1 MKSAWSR
8 AAELAAATPE
18 SRNRYVDF
26 LRAAAILCVVAGH
39 WLAAAPYVDERGTLQ
54 ATHVLAV
61 ADWTHWLTWAI
72 QVMPVFFMVGGF
84 SNGLTWRAAR
94 RDGTPYRA
102 WLDARLRRLVGP
114 VVPLLVVWVALGIAA
129 HLGGIRPE
137 MVKIGSQMALI
148 PTWFLAVYVG
158 VAALV
163 PWTHAAWERFGFA
176 SFWAFA
182 GAAVAV
188 DALFFAADQKALG
201 WVNYLFVWSAV
212 HQLGY
217 AWGDGRFKS
226 GKLGPVYFASGLLLL
241 LALTSRFGPYPRA
254 MVGVPGEPI
263 SNTTPPKIT
272 LLALA
277 VTQGGL
283 LLSLQSAARRW
294 LARPAPWTA
303 TILVNGMIMTIY
315 LWHLTAMLAVI
326 AISSALGGLGLRLEP
341 GGNAWWSTRP
351 LWHAVLVLALLPLA
365 LVFGR
370 FERPKSRKGAS
381 PHPARLLIGAALI
394 CAGLALLAL
403 HGIGGDGPLGLRPVV
418 LAATFAGAALILA
431 PAARRPEGSRSAA
444 TRSLPGTAR
453 GTGAGAGGGEP
464 RS

>member
-8 AAELAAATPE
+8 AGELAASTPQ

-39 WLAAAPYVDERGTLQ
+39 WLAAAPYVDGTGKLQ
-54 ATHVLAV
+54 ATHILAV

-84 SNGLTWRAAR
+84 SNGLTWRAAQ
-94 RDGTPYRA
+94 RDGVAYHA
-102 WLDARLRRLVGP
+102 WLDARLRRLVWP

-129 HLGGIRPE
+129 HLGGVRPE

-163 PWTHAAWERFGFA
+163 PITHAMWERWGFA
-176 SFWAFA
+176 SFWAFVA
-182 GAAVAV
+182 AAVLV
-188 DALFFAADQKALG
+188 DVLFFQANLRALG
-201 WVNYLFVWSAV
+201 WVNYLLVWSAV

-217 AWGDGRFKS
+217 AWGDGRLRN
-226 GKLGPVYFASGLLLL
+226 GKLGLLYFAIGLLLL
-241 LALTSRFGPYPRA
+241 LALTRYGPYPRA

-263 SNTTPPKIT
+263 SNTSPPKIT

-277 VTQGGL
+277 VMQGGL
-283 LLSLQSAARRW
+283 LLSLQAAARRW
-294 LARPAPWTA
+294 LSRAAPWTA

-315 LWHLTAMLAVI
+315 LWHLTAMLFVI
-326 AISSALGGLGLRLEP
+326 ALSSAVGGVGLRVDP
-341 GGNAWWSTRP
+341 GSGAWWATRP
-351 LWHAVLVLALLPLA
+351 LWHAVLAIALFPLVLM
-365 LVFGR
+365 FGR
-370 FERPKSRKGAS
+370 FERPKSRTGSS
-381 PHPARLLIGAALI
+381 PRATRLLAGAALV

-403 HGIGGDGPLGLRPVV
+403 GGVGGDGPLGLRPVV
-418 LAATFAGAALILA
+418 LGITFAGAALILA
-431 PAARRPEGSRSAA
+431 PASH
-444 TRSLPGTAR
+444 
-453 GTGAGAGGGEP
+453 EP
-464 RS
+464 RSR

>member
-8 AAELAAATPE
+8 AAELAASTPE

-39 WLAAAPYVDERGTLQ
+39 WLAAAPYVDGSGMLQ

-84 SNGLTWRAAR
+84 SNGITWRAAR

-102 WLDARLRRLVGP
+102 WLDARLRRLVWP
-114 VVPLLVVWVALGIAA
+114 LAPLLVVWVALGIAA

-163 PWTHAAWERFGFA
+163 PITHAAWERWGFL
-176 SFWAFA
+176 SFWAFV
-182 GAAVAV
+182 GAAVLV
-188 DALFFAADQKALG
+188 DVLFFTADLRALG

-217 AWGDGRFKS
+217 AWGDGRFRS
-226 GKLGPVYFASGLLLL
+226 GMHGLLCFAAGLLLL

-263 SNTTPPKIT
+263 SNTSPPKVT

-277 VTQGGL
+277 VMQGGL
-283 LLSLQSAARRW
+283 LFALQATVRRW
-294 LARPAPWTA
+294 LARAAPWTA

-315 LWHLTAMLAVI
+315 LWHLTAMLFVI
-326 AISSALGGLGLRLEP
+326 AASDALGGPGLHVVP
-341 GGNAWWSTRP
+341 GTGAWWASRP
-351 LWHAVLVLALLPLA
+351 LWHAVLAIALFPLVA
-365 LVFGR
+365 IFGR
-370 FERPKSRKGAS
+370 FERPQARSGPP
-381 PHPARLLIGAALI
+381 PHAARLVVGAALV

-403 HGIGGDGPLGLRPVV
+403 GGVGGSGPGGLRPVV
-418 LAATFAGAALILA
+418 LGMTFGGLVLILA
-431 PAARRPEGSRSAA
+431 PSRR
-444 TRSLPGTAR
+444 
-453 GTGAGAGGGEP
+453 
-464 RS
+464 

>member
-1 MKSAWSR
+1 MKSAWFR
-8 AAELAAATPE
+8 AAELAARTPE

-39 WLAAAPYVDERGTLQ
+39 WLAAAPFVDHTGKLQ
-54 ATHVLAV
+54 ATHILAV

-84 SNGLTWRAAR
+84 SNGFTWRAAR
-94 RDGTPYRA
+94 RDCVSYRA

-163 PWTHAAWERFGFA
+163 PITHAAWERWGFG
-176 SFWAFA
+176 SFWALVL
-182 GAAVAV
+182 AAVLV
-188 DALFFAADQKALG
+188 DVLFFAADLRALG

-217 AWGDGRFKS
+217 AWGDGRFRD
-226 GKLGPVYFASGLLLL
+226 GKLGLLAFAAALLLL
-241 LALTSRFGPYPRA
+241 LALTSGFGPYPRA

-263 SNTTPPKIT
+263 SNTSPPKIT
-272 LLALA
+272 LLVLA
-277 VTQGGL
+277 VMQGGL
-283 LLSLQSAARRW
+283 LWALEAHARRW
-294 LARPAPWTA
+294 LARSVPWTA

-315 LWHLTAMLAVI
+315 LWHLTAMLFVI
-326 AISSALGGLGLRLEP
+326 AASDALGGLGLRVEP
-341 GGNAWWSTRP
+341 GSGAWWATRP
-351 LWHAVLVLALLPLA
+351 LWHAVLAIALFPLVA
-365 LVFGR
+365 VFGR
-370 FERPKSRKGAS
+370 FERPKSRAGPP
-381 PHPARLLIGAALI
+381 PHAGRLLAGAALV

-403 HGIGGDGPLGLRPVV
+403 EGIGGGGLLGLRPVV
-418 LAATFAGAALILA
+418 LAVSFAGSALILA
-431 PAARRPEGSRSAA
+431 PAHS
-444 TRSLPGTAR
+444 
-453 GTGAGAGGGEP
+453 
-464 RS
+464 